1 MTPSYGCSFSC
12 SFGGEDLQGQL
23 PRRSV
28 DAEAGDVPAPALRL
42 LPAVLQGAEAPSFKE
57 ALAHVLDVALDMRLV
72 LWSPHPRRVGDKA
85 ACLAVFEE
93 ATGETGR

>member
-1 MTPSYGCSFSC
+1 MVRVDGHLLPLRHVVDDAVVRLQLLLL
-12 SFGGEDLQGQL
+12 FGGEDLQGQL

-57 ALAHVLDVALDMRLV
+57 ALAHVLDVALDMRL
-72 LWSPHPRRVGDKA
+72 G
-85 ACLAVFEE
+85 
-93 ATGETGR
+93 TGFQL